1 MLARLWRM
9 GLLGLA
15 AAAVLW
21 AVWLGRQGHWAAALG
36 GAVALL
42 CLHAWV
48 LAVQFLLM
56 GLQNRNDPAPPARW
70 HELLRAWWGEVL
82 VCARVFGWRQAFR
95 EQALPDE
102 LPKAGQDRPSPA
114 GNQQSGEATF
124 AGEPRVPGRRGIVF
138 IHGYLCNRALWLPW
152 FLRLRGLGVPYVSVS
167 LEPVFASIDAY
178 VEQVEAAVRRIEH
191 ATGLAPLLV
200 CHSMGGL
207 VARAWLRWQAT
218 LDTGSPGRG
227 EDRVHHVITIGT
239 PHHGT
244 WAAAAAHTP
253 NGRQMRRDSDWLREL
268 ARSET
273 PQRRRRFTCFY
284 GHCDSIVFPASTAVL
299 PDAQC
304 HHVRARAHVEMIYE
318 EVVFDAALRWVDAGP
333 AGTGAP
339 QGQSVGGT
347 GSRQPAHRPEG

>member
-1 MLARLWRM
+1 MLARLWRW

-21 AVWLGRQGHWAAALG
+21 VVGLGRQGHWTAALG
-36 GAVALL
+36 GALVLL

-56 GLQNRNDPAPPARW
+56 WLQNRRDPAPPARW

-95 EQALPDE
+95 EHAWPD
-102 LPKAGQDRPSPA
+102 
-114 GNQQSGEATF
+114 
-124 AGEPRVPGRRGIVF
+124 EPRVPGRRGIVL

-152 FLRLRGLGVPYVSVS
+152 FERLRGHGVPYVSVS

-178 VEQVEAAVRRIEH
+178 VEQVEAAVQRIER

-227 EDRVHHVITIGT
+227 EDRVHHVITIGS

-244 WAAAAAHTP
+244 WAAAAASTP
-253 NGRQMRRDSDWLREL
+253 NGRQMRRHSDWLREL
-268 ARSET
+268 ERSET

-299 PDAQC
+299 PDAQS
-304 HHVRARAHVEMIYE
+304 HHVRARAHVELLYE
-318 EVVFDAALRWVDAGP
+318 EVVFDAALRLVDADP
-333 AGTGAP
+333 AGPRAP
-339 QGQSVGGT
+339 QADSMG
-347 GSRQPAHRPEG
+347 GSRLKQPLRPPEG

>member
-1 MLARLWRM
+1 MLARLWRL

-21 AVWLGRQGHWAAALG
+21 AVWQGRQGHWFAAIAG
-36 GAVALL
+36 TVALL

-82 VCARVFGWRQAFR
+82 VCTRVFGWCQTFR
-95 EQALPDE
+95 EHALPDV
-102 LPKAGQDRPSPA
+102 
-114 GNQQSGEATF
+114 
-124 AGEPRVPGRRGIVF
+124 PRVPGRRGIVF

-152 FLRLRGLGVPYVSVS
+152 FERLRGHDVPYVSVS
-167 LEPVFASIDAY
+167 LEPVFASIDDY
-178 VEQVEAAVRRIEH
+178 VEQVEAAVRCIER

-227 EDRVHHVITIGT
+227 EDRVPHVITIGT

-244 WAAAAAHTP
+244 WAAAAASTP

-273 PQRRRRFTCFY
+273 PERRRRFTCFY
-284 GHCDSIVFPASTAVL
+284 SHCDSIVFPASTAVL

-304 HHVRARAHVEMIYE
+304 HHVRARAHVELLYE
-318 EVVFDAALRWVDAGP
+318 EVVFQAALRWVDAGP

-339 QGQSVGGT
+339 QT
-347 GSRQPAHRPEG
+347 GSEGGSRLRHPLHPPEG